1 MKGPLIS
8 NAEIAV
14 VERLHKM
21 WKKLEASS
29 DKFKQSKAVT
39 LSYTICATVPRLI
52 LEIRRLREEPSDT
65 VKEETD

>member
-1 MKGPLIS
+1 
-8 NAEIAV
+8 
-14 VERLHKM
+14 HKM